1 MIAICEEM
9 RKLKDENDDL
19 SAALEGE
26 KIHKEK

>member
-19 SAALEGE
+19 SVALEGE